1 MESLR
6 IRFEKV
12 KLAYAELE
20 RTLKKG
26 KGLVYKTEKGIYG
39 TTDVDA
45 IFKFFQDIH
54 LETCKSFIDL
64 GCGDGRVVLIASLF
78 TKAKGI
84 EFDSELIEKAK
95 EIRDSL
101 GMKCDLL
108 RGDYMK
114 QDISDCD
121 VVFMNPDHEF
131 HDIDDKLKREL
142 KGTLYIYNEIF
153 APNLLKKGK
162 KFWPSQVPIITY
174 TSK

>member
-1 MESLR
+1 MESSLR
-6 IRFEKV
+6 IFEKV
-12 KLAYAELE
+12 KSAYAELE
-20 RTLKKG
+20 LSLKRG

-54 LETCKSFIDL
+54 LGRFKNFIDL

-84 EFDSELIEKAK
+84 EFDSDLIDKAK
-95 EIRDSL
+95 AIREEL
-101 GMKCDLL
+101 HLTCDLIQ
-108 RGDYMK
+108 GDYLK
-114 QDISDCD
+114 QDISDYD
-121 VVFMNPDHEF
+121 IVFMNPDHEF
-131 HDIDDKLKREL
+131 HDIDKKLQSEL

-174 TSK
+174 TVK